1 MWRIIPAMTL
11 VVLLLHLRYKKIITN
26 KTTLKHL
33 LKDSENGEIEI
44 PNDAQSTEVTLGFLH
59 RMFSKCLP
67 SNTAI
72 FMFILVTFCLS
83 ASDAVS
89 DIALSYFLYTR

>member
-1 MWRIIPAMTL
+1 MCYP
-11 VVLLLHLRYKKIITN
+11 
-26 KTTLKHL
+26 
-33 LKDSENGEIEI
+33 KDPERRETEASIGVK
-44 PNDAQSTEVTLGFLH
+44 STEEPKLNLGFLH
-59 RMFSKCLP
+59 RLFEKCLP

-89 DIALSYFLYTR
+89 DMALSYFLYSRYNIQIRNSIRMSSLM